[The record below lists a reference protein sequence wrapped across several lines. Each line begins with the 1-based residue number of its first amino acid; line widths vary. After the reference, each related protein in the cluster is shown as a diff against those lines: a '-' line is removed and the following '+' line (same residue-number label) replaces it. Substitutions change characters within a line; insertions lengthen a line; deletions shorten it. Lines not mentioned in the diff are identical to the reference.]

1 MALINCPECGTQVS
15 DKAEKCPKCAYPFQG
30 KASNQNEGMKVSEV
44 QLTKK
49 KHKRRFIWAAIM
61 ASIGIIFILIGT
73 GNSGE
78 KASSS
83 LIIGLILLVIAIIYS
98 IIVRAIRWWEHD

>member
-15 DKAEKCPKCAYPFQG
+15 DKAEKCPNCAFPIQE
-30 KASNQNEGMKVSEV
+30 KAFDQQEGIKVSQV
-44 QLTKK
+44 QFTKK
-49 KHKRRFIWAAIM
+49 KHKRRFIWAAII
-61 ASIGIIFILIGT
+61 ASIGVVMIIIGG

-78 KASSS
+78 GTSAS
-83 LIIGLILLVIAIIYS
+83 LILGLLLLVIAIIYS